1 MDRDGDSRGFKR
13 SNEDRD
19 VDRPSRGGYDRAN
32 GRGGRGFTDGRKR
45 KNFDSHE
52 HDSPKRLKAES
63 VSPNRRN
70 DRRSQEP
77 GHREPPTGPRDRGNG
92 RPNRGGN
99 FERPPRGNRFQKGTG
114 DDMDGVKYN
123 NSSKTPDEPLRQV
136 SAGWIPDI
144 EVEEDDELL
153 LEVQKVMGFAG
164 FKSTQNRQVPGNKR
178 NHAIR
183 TEKETQY
190 RQYMNRPG
198 GFNRPL
204 SPSHD

>member
-45 KNFDSHE
+45 KNFDSHADRLTE

-77 GHREPPTGPRDRGNG
+77 GHREPPTGPRDRGF
-92 RPNRGGN
+92 R
-99 FERPPRGNRFQKGTG
+99 
-114 DDMDGVKYN
+114 
-123 NSSKTPDEPLRQV
+123 KTPDEPLRQV